1 MEFRDDT
8 SIKGAHSL
16 ALLMDRRGSSTTL
29 VMEGAWPRDRLLLL
43 LPLVARLPD
52 PRDRLLSEEERE
64 REPCTVLRL
73 CLWPTLKILRLKP
86 LCLRCE
92 SWTGMESG

>member
-1 MEFRDDT
+1 MEFQDDT
-8 SIKGAHSL
+8 SIKGAYSL

-73 CLWPTLKILRLKP
+73 CLPTLKILRLKP

-92 SWTGMESG
+92 SWTGTESG

>member
-1 MEFRDDT
+1 MT
-8 SIKGAHSL
+8 QALIKGAYSL

-52 PRDRLLSEEERE
+52 PRERLLSEEERE

-73 CLWPTLKILRLKP
+73 CLKILRLKP

-92 SWTGMESG
+92 SWTGTELG